1 MTMPQPAGPQPIS
14 FPQYLWRKC
23 KSQPVIPIGMVAT
36 VGALVGAA
44 YSMRTGNRR
53 SMNYYLRARVALQGL
68 TVVAM
73 ILYGSVAIT
82 REQQQAHHIRAQ
94 KVLGDLPADMP
105 VPSPEQIPIRLKPDE
120 ESEWYQS
127 MRDLRIIREQHKI
140 AKGEVDEV
148 PERRSE
154 QDLAAY
160 PLRKEDRVKAS
171 EFAQRLKEAERL
183 QKVDDEAKEK

>member
-82 REQQQAHHIRAQ
+82 
-94 KVLGDLPADMP
+94 L
-105 VPSPEQIPIRLKPDE
+105 PSPEQIPIRLKPDE

-127 MRDLRIIREQHKI
+127 MRDLRTIREQHKI